1 MIRIA
6 QLKLPCGH
14 SRSDLD
20 KRIRKA
26 LRLGEDRSLS
36 YEIKRHSIDAGKKPQ
51 LFDIYTIDADLQMG
65 QKAEK
70 KLVTKLRSKDIS
82 VIVPESYQFP
92 EAGNEQLTNRP
103 VVIGAGPA
111 GLFCALMLAEHGYMP
126 ILLERGKCVEER
138 EADIERYWET
148 GRLDP
153 SSNVQF
159 GEGGA
164 GTFSD
169 GKLNTQINDKTGRS
183 GEVLR
188 IFTEAGAPEDILYE
202 SRPHIGTDKLKVVIP
217 AIRARILAA
226 GGDVRF
232 QATVTD
238 LEIAQGSVKA
248 VIIGDG
254 SRIETDTV
262 ILAPGHSA
270 RDTMRSLYEKG
281 IPVEQKAFAIGL
293 RVSHPQSL
301 IDKAQYGVWEK
312 EEMEKLGLTAANYK
326 LTARAA
332 SGRGVYSF
340 CMCPGGYIVD
350 ASSEPGRIAVNGMSE
365 HARDSG
371 RANSAIVCTI
381 APEEFGGDHPLQGMF
396 LQRGLE
402 EEAYRLGA
410 GSVPVQTYLGLKERF
425 EGRTWR
431 EADDHTVTDAQAA
444 DTQACDTQAEN
455 ALDAHSQNS
464 AARAGKTFVP
474 GMKDLTGDL
483 CIRGRWREAD
493 LSGLLP
499 EALTTDFIDGMEQF
513 DRKIPGFAG
522 PDAFV
527 AGLESRTSSPVRIP
541 RGDDLQSSVRG
552 LYPCGEGAGYAGGIM
567 SAAMDGIRVAEAVRR
582 RFAEPDLKQ
591 VKKWLR
597 KEAAAIRDAISEQ
610 ERAAQSKKIFSKL
623 TALEEYQNADVIL
636 CYYSIK
642 SEVDTHQFL
651 DRAALDGK
659 RVYIPRVL
667 SKEEMRFYLYEPE
680 KLIVSRFGIPEPAE
694 DPEKEFIF
702 EREIPEKCFVVMPGL
717 SFDTDGGRLGYGGG
731 YYDRFLAARPG
742 MHTCALAFGAQ
753 MREHVPADPRDV
765 RPQRVITG

>member
-6 QLKLPCGH
+6 QLKLACGH
-14 SRSDLD
+14 SRADLE

-26 LRLGEDRSLS
+26 LRLGENRPLS
-36 YEIKRHSIDAGKKPQ
+36 YEIKRHSIDARKKPQ
-51 LFDIYTIDADLQMG
+51 LFNIYTIDADLQMG
-65 QKAEK
+65 LKAEK
-70 KLVTKLRSKDIS
+70 KLVSKLRSKDVS
-82 VIVPESYQFP
+82 VIVPERYQFP

-138 EADIERYWET
+138 AEDIARYWET
-148 GRLDP
+148 GKLDP

-217 AIRARILAA
+217 AIRARIIAE
-226 GGDVRF
+226 GGEVRF
-232 QATVTD
+232 RTTVTD
-238 LEIAQGSVKA
+238 LKIAEGSVTA
-248 VIIGDG
+248 VLLDG
-254 SRIETDTV
+254 GGKIETDTV

-312 EEMEKLGLTAANYK
+312 EEMENLGLTAANYK

-365 HARDSG
+365 HARNSG

-396 LQRGLE
+396 LQRELE

-410 GSVPVQTYLGLKERF
+410 GSVPVQTYIGLKEQF
-425 EGRTWR
+425 EGRTG
-431 EADDHTVTDAQAA
+431 DAA
-444 DTQACDTQAEN
+444 DLQTNNT
-455 ALDAHSQNS
+455 S
-464 AARAGKTFVP
+464 ATC
-474 GMKDLTGDL
+474 MKDLTGDL

-499 EALTTDFIDGMEQF
+499 EAVTTDFIDGMEQF

-522 PDAFV
+522 PEAFV

-541 RGDDLQSSVRG
+541 RGDDLQSAVRG

-597 KEAAAIRDAISEQ
+597 KEAAAIRDAIPEQ
-610 ERAAQSKKIFSKL
+610 ERAAQSEKIFGRVTELK
-623 TALEEYQNADVIL
+623 EYHNSDAIL
-636 CYYSIK
+636 CYYSIG

-651 DRAALDGK
+651 DRAISDGK

-667 SKEEMRFYLYEPE
+667 SKEEMRFYLYESE
-680 KLIVSRFGIPEPAE
+680 KLAVSRFGIPEPEE
-694 DPEKEFIF
+694 DPEKEFVF
-702 EREIPEKCFVVMPGL
+702 EKESPEKCLVVMPGL
-717 SFDTDGGRLGYGGG
+717 SFDNDGGRLGYGGG

-742 MHTCALAFGAQ
+742 MHTCAVAFGAQ
-753 MREHVPADPRDV
+753 IREHVPTDPLDV
-765 RPQRVITG
+765 RPQKVITG

>member
-14 SRSDLD
+14 SRADLE
-20 KRIRKA
+20 KRIRKV
-26 LRLGEDRSLS
+26 LRLREDQPLT
-36 YEIKRHSIDAGKKPQ
+36 YEIKRHSVDARKKPQ
-51 LFDIYTIDADLQMG
+51 LFDIYTIDADLQTG

-70 KLVTKLRSKDIS
+70 KLAAKLRSKDIS
-82 VIVPESYQFP
+82 AVVPERYCFP
-92 EAGNEQLTNRP
+92 EAGKEPLTKRP

-138 EADIERYWET
+138 AEDIERYWET
-148 GRLDP
+148 GKLDP

-188 IFTEAGAPEDILYE
+188 IFTEAGAPLDILYE
-202 SRPHIGTDKLKVVIP
+202 SRPHIGTDRLKVVIP

-226 GGDVRF
+226 GGEVRF
-232 QATVTD
+232 QTTVTE
-238 LEIAQGSVKA
+238 LEIAQGEVKA
-248 VIIGDG
+248 VLLDG
-254 SRIETDTV
+254 GGKIETDTV

-270 RDTMRSLYEKG
+270 RDTMTALYEKG

-293 RVSHPQSL
+293 RVSHPQRL
-301 IDKAQYGVWEK
+301 IDRAQYGVWEK

-365 HARDSG
+365 HARSSG

-396 LQRGLE
+396 LQRELE
-402 EEAYRLGA
+402 EEAYRLGS
-410 GSVPVQTYLGLKERF
+410 GSVPVQTYIGLREQFERLDKERV
-425 EGRTWR
+425 RQ
-431 EADDHTVTDAQAA
+431 AQTDNAQ
-444 DTQACDTQAEN
+444 
-455 ALDAHSQNS
+455 
-464 AARAGKTFVP
+464 VP
-474 GMKDLTGDL
+474 GMQDLTGDL

-499 EALTTDFIDGMEQF
+499 EAVTTDFIDGMEQF

-522 PDAFV
+522 PEAFV

-541 RGDDLQSSVRG
+541 RGDDLQSAVRG

-567 SAAMDGIRVAEAVRR
+567 SAAMDGIRVAEAVRKR
-582 RFAEPDLKQ
+582 YAEPELKQ

-597 KEAAAIRDAISEQ
+597 KEAAAIRDSIPEQ
-610 ERAAQSKKIFSKL
+610 ERAEQSEKIFRRV
-623 TALEEYQNADVIL
+623 TELEEYHNSEVIL
-636 CYYSIK
+636 CYYSIG
-642 SEVDTHQFL
+642 SEVDTHPFL
-651 DRAALDGK
+651 ERAVCDGK

-667 SKEEMRFYLYEPE
+667 SREEMRFYLYEPE
-680 KLIVSRFGIPEPAE
+680 ELAVSRFGIPEPTE
-694 DPEKEFIF
+694 DPEKEFVF
-702 EREIPEKCFVVMPGL
+702 DKEIPEKCLVVMPGL
-717 SFDTDGGRLGYGGG
+717 SFDKAGGRLGYGGG
-731 YYDRFLAARPG
+731 YYDRFLAVRSG
-742 MHTCALAFGAQ
+742 MHTCAVAFGAQ
-753 MREHVPADPRDV
+753 MREHVPTDPLDM
-765 RPQRVITG
+765 RPQRVITADQ

>member
-6 QLKLPCGH
+6 QLKLACGH
-14 SRSDLD
+14 SRADLE

-26 LRLGEDRSLS
+26 LRLGEDRPLS
-36 YEIKRHSIDAGKKPQ
+36 YEIKRHSIDARKKPQ
-51 LFDIYTIDADLQMG
+51 LFNIYTIDADLQMG
-65 QKAEK
+65 LKAEK
-70 KLVTKLRSKDIS
+70 KLVSKLRSKDVS
-82 VIVPESYQFP
+82 VIVPERYQFP

-138 EADIERYWET
+138 AEDIARYWET
-148 GRLDP
+148 GKLDP

-217 AIRARILAA
+217 AIRARIIAE
-226 GGDVRF
+226 GGEVRF
-232 QATVTD
+232 RTTVTD
-238 LEIAQGSVKA
+238 LKIAEGSVTA
-248 VIIGDG
+248 VLLDG
-254 SRIETDTV
+254 GGKIETDTV

-350 ASSEPGRIAVNGMSE
+350 ASSEPCRIAVNGMSE
-365 HARDSG
+365 HARNSG

-396 LQRGLE
+396 LQRELE

-410 GSVPVQTYLGLKERF
+410 GSVPVQTYIGLKEQF
-425 EGRTWR
+425 EGRTG
-431 EADDHTVTDAQAA
+431 DAA
-444 DTQACDTQAEN
+444 DLQTNNT
-455 ALDAHSQNS
+455 S
-464 AARAGKTFVP
+464 ATC
-474 GMKDLTGDL
+474 MKDLTGDL

-499 EALTTDFIDGMEQF
+499 EAVTTDFIDGMEQF

-522 PDAFV
+522 PEAFV

-541 RGDDLQSSVRG
+541 RGDDLQSAVRG

-597 KEAAAIRDAISEQ
+597 KEAAAIRDAIPEQ
-610 ERAAQSKKIFSKL
+610 ERAAQSEKIFGRVTELK
-623 TALEEYQNADVIL
+623 EYHNSDAIL
-636 CYYSIK
+636 CYYSIG

-651 DRAALDGK
+651 NRAISDGK

-667 SKEEMRFYLYEPE
+667 SKEEMRFYLYESE
-680 KLIVSRFGIPEPAE
+680 KLAVSRFGIPEPEE
-694 DPEKEFIF
+694 DPEKEFVF
-702 EREIPEKCFVVMPGL
+702 EKESPEKCLVVMPGL
-717 SFDTDGGRLGYGGG
+717 SFDNDGGRLGYGGG

-742 MHTCALAFGAQ
+742 MHTCAVAFGAQ
-753 MREHVPADPRDV
+753 IREHVPTDPLDV
-765 RPQRVITG
+765 RPQKVITG

>member
-6 QLKLPCGH
+6 QLKLACGH
-14 SRSDLD
+14 SRADLE

-26 LRLGEDRSLS
+26 LRLGEDRPLS
-36 YEIKRHSIDAGKKPQ
+36 YEIKRHSIDARKKPQ

-65 QKAEK
+65 LKAEK
-70 KLVTKLRSKDIS
+70 KLVSKLRSKDVS
-82 VIVPESYQFP
+82 VIVPERYQFP

-138 EADIERYWET
+138 AEDIARYWET
-148 GRLDP
+148 GKLDP

-217 AIRARILAA
+217 AIRARIIAE
-226 GGDVRF
+226 GGEVRF
-232 QATVTD
+232 RTTVTD
-238 LEIAQGSVKA
+238 LKIAEGSVTA
-248 VIIGDG
+248 VLLDG
-254 SRIETDTV
+254 GGKIETDTV

-365 HARDSG
+365 HARNSG

-396 LQRGLE
+396 LQRELE

-410 GSVPVQTYLGLKERF
+410 GSVPVQTYIGLKEQF
-425 EGRTWR
+425 EGRTG
-431 EADDHTVTDAQAA
+431 DAA
-444 DTQACDTQAEN
+444 DLQTNNT
-455 ALDAHSQNS
+455 S
-464 AARAGKTFVP
+464 ATC
-474 GMKDLTGDL
+474 MKDLTGDL

-499 EALTTDFIDGMEQF
+499 EAVTTDFIDGMEQF

-522 PDAFV
+522 PEAFV

-541 RGDDLQSSVRG
+541 RGDDLQSAVRG

-597 KEAAAIRDAISEQ
+597 KEAAAIRDAIPEQ
-610 ERAAQSKKIFSKL
+610 ERAAQSEKIFGRVTELK
-623 TALEEYQNADVIL
+623 EYHNSDAIL
-636 CYYSIK
+636 CYYSIG

-651 DRAALDGK
+651 DRAISDGK

-667 SKEEMRFYLYEPE
+667 SKEEMRFYLYESE
-680 KLIVSRFGIPEPAE
+680 KLAVSRFGIPEPEE
-694 DPEKEFIF
+694 DPEKEFVF
-702 EREIPEKCFVVMPGL
+702 EKESPEKCLVVMPGL
-717 SFDTDGGRLGYGGG
+717 SFDNDGGRLGYGGG

-742 MHTCALAFGAQ
+742 MHTCAVAFGAQ
-753 MREHVPADPRDV
+753 IREHVPTDPLDV
-765 RPQRVITG
+765 RPQKVITG

>member
-6 QLKLPCGH
+6 QLKLACGH
-14 SRSDLD
+14 SRADLE

-26 LRLGEDRSLS
+26 LRLGEDRPLS
-36 YEIKRHSIDAGKKPQ
+36 YEIKRHSIDARKKPQ
-51 LFDIYTIDADLQMG
+51 LFNIYTIDADLQMG
-65 QKAEK
+65 LKAEK
-70 KLVTKLRSKDIS
+70 KLVSKLRSKDVS
-82 VIVPESYQFP
+82 VIVPERYQFP

-111 GLFCALMLAEHGYMP
+111 
-126 ILLERGKCVEER
+126 V
-138 EADIERYWET
+138 
-148 GRLDP
+148 DP

-217 AIRARILAA
+217 AIRARIIAE
-226 GGDVRF
+226 GGEVRF
-232 QATVTD
+232 RTTVTD
-238 LEIAQGSVKA
+238 LKIAEGSVTA
-248 VIIGDG
+248 VLLDG
-254 SRIETDTV
+254 GGKIETDTV

-350 ASSEPGRIAVNGMSE
+350 ASSEPCRIAVNGMSE
-365 HARDSG
+365 HARNSG

-396 LQRGLE
+396 LQRELE

-410 GSVPVQTYLGLKERF
+410 GSVPVQTYIGLKEQF
-425 EGRTWR
+425 EGRTG
-431 EADDHTVTDAQAA
+431 DAA
-444 DTQACDTQAEN
+444 DLQTNNT
-455 ALDAHSQNS
+455 S
-464 AARAGKTFVP
+464 ATC
-474 GMKDLTGDL
+474 MKDLTGDL

-499 EALTTDFIDGMEQF
+499 EAVTTDFIDGMEQF

-522 PDAFV
+522 PEAFV

-541 RGDDLQSSVRG
+541 RGDDLQSAVRG

-597 KEAAAIRDAISEQ
+597 KEAAAIRDAIPEQ
-610 ERAAQSKKIFSKL
+610 ERAAQSEKIFGRVTELK
-623 TALEEYQNADVIL
+623 EYHYSDAIL
-636 CYYSIK
+636 CYYSIG

-651 DRAALDGK
+651 DRAISDGK

-667 SKEEMRFYLYEPE
+667 SKEEMRFYLYESE
-680 KLIVSRFGIPEPAE
+680 KLAVSRFGIPEPEE
-694 DPEKEFIF
+694 DPEKEFVF
-702 EREIPEKCFVVMPGL
+702 EKESPEKCLVVMPGL
-717 SFDTDGGRLGYGGG
+717 SFDNDGGRLGYGGG

-742 MHTCALAFGAQ
+742 MHTCAVAFGAQ
-753 MREHVPADPRDV
+753 IREHVPTDPLDV
-765 RPQRVITG
+765 RPQKVITG

>member
-6 QLKLPCGH
+6 QLKLACGH
-14 SRSDLD
+14 SRADLE

-26 LRLGEDRSLS
+26 LRLGEDRPLS
-36 YEIKRHSIDAGKKPQ
+36 YEIKRHSIDARKKPQ
-51 LFDIYTIDADLQMG
+51 LFNIYTIDADLQMG
-65 QKAEK
+65 LKAEK
-70 KLVTKLRSKDIS
+70 KLVSKLRSKDVS
-82 VIVPESYQFP
+82 VIVPERYQFP

-138 EADIERYWET
+138 AEDIARYWET
-148 GRLDP
+148 GKLDP

-217 AIRARILAA
+217 AIRARIIAE
-226 GGDVRF
+226 GGEVRF
-232 QATVTD
+232 RTTVTD
-238 LEIAQGSVKA
+238 LEIAEGSVTA
-248 VIIGDG
+248 VLLDG
-254 SRIETDTV
+254 GGKIETDTV

-350 ASSEPGRIAVNGMSE
+350 ASSEPCRIAVNGMSE
-365 HARDSG
+365 HARNSG

-396 LQRGLE
+396 LQRELE

-410 GSVPVQTYLGLKERF
+410 GSVPVQTYIGLKEQF
-425 EGRTWR
+425 EGRTG
-431 EADDHTVTDAQAA
+431 DAA
-444 DTQACDTQAEN
+444 DLQTNNT
-455 ALDAHSQNS
+455 S
-464 AARAGKTFVP
+464 ATC
-474 GMKDLTGDL
+474 MKDLTGDL

-499 EALTTDFIDGMEQF
+499 EAVTTDFIDGMEQF

-522 PDAFV
+522 PEAFV

-541 RGDDLQSSVRG
+541 RGDDLQSAVRG

-597 KEAAAIRDAISEQ
+597 KEAAAIRDAIPEQ
-610 ERAAQSKKIFSKL
+610 ERAAQSEKIFGRVTELK
-623 TALEEYQNADVIL
+623 EYHNSDAIL
-636 CYYSIK
+636 CYYSIG

-651 DRAALDGK
+651 DRAISDGK

-667 SKEEMRFYLYEPE
+667 SKEEMRFYLYESE
-680 KLIVSRFGIPEPAE
+680 KLAVSRFGIPEPEE
-694 DPEKEFIF
+694 DPEKEFVF
-702 EREIPEKCFVVMPGL
+702 EKESPEKCLVVMPGL
-717 SFDTDGGRLGYGGG
+717 SFDNDGGRLGYGGG

-742 MHTCALAFGAQ
+742 MHTCAVAFGAQ
-753 MREHVPADPRDV
+753 IREHVPTDPLDV
-765 RPQRVITG
+765 RPQKVITG

>member
-14 SRSDLD
+14 SRADLE
-20 KRIRKA
+20 KRIRKV
-26 LRLGEDRSLS
+26 LRLREDQPLT
-36 YEIKRHSIDAGKKPQ
+36 YEIKRHSVDARKKPQ
-51 LFDIYTIDADLQMG
+51 LFDIYTIDADLQTG

-70 KLVTKLRSKDIS
+70 KLAAKLRSKDIS
-82 VIVPESYQFP
+82 AVVPERYCFP
-92 EAGNEQLTNRP
+92 EAGKEPLTKRP

-138 EADIERYWET
+138 AEDIERYWET
-148 GRLDP
+148 GKLDP
-153 SSNVQF
+153 TSNVQF

-188 IFTEAGAPEDILYE
+188 IFTEAGAPLDILYE
-202 SRPHIGTDKLKVVIP
+202 SRPHIGTDRLKVVIP

-226 GGDVRF
+226 GGEVRF
-232 QATVTD
+232 QTTVTD
-238 LEIAQGSVKA
+238 LEIAQGEVKA
-248 VIIGDG
+248 VLLDG
-254 SRIETDTV
+254 GGKIETDTV

-270 RDTMRSLYEKG
+270 RDTMTALYEKG

-293 RVSHPQSL
+293 RVSHPQRL
-301 IDKAQYGVWEK
+301 IDRAQYGVWEK

-396 LQRGLE
+396 LQRELE

-410 GSVPVQTYLGLKERF
+410 GSVPVQTYIGLREQFER
-425 EGRTWR
+425 RTGCAADNQNGKTSAADAYAAVQTEHER
-431 EADDHTVTDAQAA
+431 EADPG
-444 DTQACDTQAEN
+444 N
-455 ALDAHSQNS
+455 LDARSGN
-464 AARAGKTFVP
+464 AVAP
-474 GMKDLTGDL
+474 CMKDLTGDL

-499 EALTTDFIDGMEQF
+499 EAVTTDFIDGMEQF
-513 DRKIPGFAG
+513 ERKIPGFAG
-522 PDAFV
+522 PEAFV

-541 RGDDLQSSVRG
+541 RGDDLQSAVRG

-567 SAAMDGIRVAEAVRR
+567 SAAMDGIRVAEAVRK
-582 RFAEPDLKQ
+582 RFAEPELKQ

-597 KEAAAIRDAISEQ
+597 KEAAAIRDSIPEQ
-610 ERAAQSKKIFSKL
+610 ERAAQSEKIFRRV
-623 TALEEYQNADVIL
+623 TELEEYHNSDAIL
-636 CYYSIK
+636 CYYSIG
-642 SEVDTHQFL
+642 SEADTHPFL
-651 DRAALDGK
+651 DSAVRDGK

-680 KLIVSRFGIPEPAE
+680 KLAVSRFGIPEPTE
-694 DPEKEFIF
+694 DPEKEFVF
-702 EREIPEKCFVVMPGL
+702 EKEIPEKCLVVMPGL
-717 SFDTDGGRLGYGGG
+717 SFDKAGGRLGYGGG
-731 YYDRFLAARPG
+731 YYDRFLAERPG
-742 MHTCALAFGAQ
+742 MHTCAVAFGAQ
-753 MREHVPADPRDV
+753 IRGHVPMDPLDV
-765 RPQRVITG
+765 KPQRVITADQ

>member
-14 SRSDLD
+14 SRADLE

-26 LRLGEDRSLS
+26 LRQGEDRPLS
-36 YEIKRHSIDAGKKPQ
+36 YEIKRHSIDARKKPQ
-51 LFDIYTIDADLQMG
+51 LFDIYTIDADLQMVR
-65 QKAEK
+65 KAEK
-70 KLVTKLRSKDIS
+70 KLVTKLRSKDVS
-82 VIVPESYQFP
+82 VIVPERYQFP
-92 EAGNEQLTNRP
+92 EAGKEQLTNRP

-138 EADIERYWET
+138 AEDIAGYWET
-148 GRLDP
+148 GKLDP

-217 AIRARILAA
+217 EIRARILAA
-226 GGDVRF
+226 GGEVRF
-232 QATVTD
+232 RTTVTD
-238 LEIAQGSVKA
+238 LEIAEGSVKA
-248 VIIGDG
+248 VLLDDG
-254 SRIETDTV
+254 GKIETDTV

-312 EEMEKLGLTAANYK
+312 EEMENLGLTAANYK

-365 HARDSG
+365 HARNSG

-396 LQRGLE
+396 LQRELE

-410 GSVPVQTYLGLKERF
+410 GSVPVQTYIGLKEQF
-425 EGRTWR
+425 EGRTG
-431 EADDHTVTDAQAA
+431 DAANLQ
-444 DTQACDTQAEN
+444 TNNT
-455 ALDAHSQNS
+455 S
-464 AARAGKTFVP
+464 AP
-474 GMKDLTGDL
+474 CMKDLTGDL
-483 CIRGRWREAD
+483 CIRGRWSEAD

-499 EALTTDFIDGMEQF
+499 EAVTTDFIDGMEQF

-522 PDAFV
+522 PEAFV

-541 RGDDLQSSVRG
+541 RGDDLQSAVRG

-597 KEAAAIRDAISEQ
+597 KEATAIRDAIPEQ
-610 ERAAQSKKIFSKL
+610 ERAAQSEKIFGRVTELK
-623 TALEEYQNADVIL
+623 EYHNSDAIL
-636 CYYSIK
+636 CYYSIG

-651 DRAALDGK
+651 DRAISDGK

-667 SKEEMRFYLYEPE
+667 SKEEMRFYLYESE
-680 KLIVSRFGIPEPAE
+680 KLAVSRFGIPEPEE
-694 DPEKEFIF
+694 DSEKEFVF
-702 EREIPEKCFVVMPGL
+702 EKESPEKCLVMMPGL
-717 SFDTDGGRLGYGGG
+717 SFDNDGGRLGYGGG

-742 MHTCALAFGAQ
+742 MHTCAVAFGAQ
-753 MREHVPADPRDV
+753 IREHVPTDPLDV
-765 RPQRVITG
+765 RPQKVITG